1 MNKTEQM
8 KQIMKNIKSVPQ
20 RYIYKKQRLSQLV
33 GTVKLWPSR
42 SGILHGVKEI
52 QQQGNMLV
60 ITTHCGE
67 KFTCWDS
74 KNSRS
79 ARWLRNRW
87 WNAPCEKCKIPQ
99 WKLEKYSATIFTD
112 SKKRTK

>member
-1 MNKTEQM
+1 MEKMQQVE
-8 KQIMKNIKSVPQ
+8 QIMKNIKNAPP
-20 RYIYKKQRLSQLV
+20 RYIYKKQRLSKLV
-33 GTVKLWPSR
+33 GKVKLWPSR

-52 QQQGNMLV
+52 KHQGDMLV

-67 KFTCWDS
+67 EFTCWDS

-87 WNAPCEKCKIPQ
+87 CNHPCKKCKIPQ
-99 WKLEKYSATIFTD
+99 WKLDKYSSTIFTD
-112 SKKRTK
+112 KRVH

>member
-1 MNKTEQM
+1 MNNQTVRYLY
-8 KQIMKNIKSVPQ
+8 KNQ
-20 RYIYKKQRLSQLV
+20 GLLQLICK
-33 GTVKLWPSR
+33 VKLWPSR

-52 QQQGNMLV
+52 EERGNSMV

-67 KFTCWDS
+67 RFMVWNS

-87 WNAPCEKCKIPQ
+87 HKRPCPKCQIPE
-99 WKLEKYSATIFTD
+99 WKLKKYSETVFTD
-112 SKKRTK
+112 FKR